1 MCTNTIDVWNGGG
14 GGGGGGCEAI
24 SSMMHGANKS
34 NKK

>member
-1 MCTNTIDVWNGGG
+1 MCTNTIDVWNGG